1 MTVAYTWPDGTQTQW
16 STVFWAVPEE
26 ELPGQPA
33 AGEEITVRL
42 WPDPDQ
48 GEDVTGVSIYVR
60 NDPELETSQ
69 MGVWVNGVTS
79 WFDTG
84 ALLSGQHAWATPG
97 WADLD
102 GDGTDELAI
111 IRYEGHGTGASL
123 EALHVLEPGEG
134 GGYTL
139 AATFTLG
146 EEEAA
151 WVEATL
157 KELGLDQLSCG
168 DICHFPDL
176 FTVDIGICDPVN
188 GPPLGNYVG
197 TLTCTLAYDGQSLTL
212 TDPVYVL
219 TA

>member
-1 MTVAYTWPDGTQTQW
+1 
-16 STVFWAVPEE
+16 
-26 ELPGQPA
+26 
-33 AGEEITVRL
+33 
-42 WPDPDQ
+42 
-48 GEDVTGVSIYVR
+48 
-60 NDPELETSQ
+60 

-134 GGYTL
+134 GGYIL

-168 DICHFPDL
+168 YICYFPDL

-212 TDPVYVL
+212 TDPVYVP